1 MWRLPCDLQYSRKEE
16 FFLTA
21 LACDGCR
28 RQTSGAKG
36 IDWMPEIKSEAR
48 PSRAPKLQL
57 VSCDKEGPFQL
68 SSGAPQDRHMAAQV
82 TFERA
87 ELNLLLNLYGKKVAA
102 GEWRDYALDFLPSKA
117 IFSVFR
123 RASEI
128 PIYRVE
134 KIPELVR
141 RQGLYAVMNAGG
153 QILRRGHQLDRVLR
167 VLETKFKVIGME

>member
-1 MWRLPCDLQYSRKEE
+1 MWLLPCNLQYSRKEE

-21 LACDGCR
+21 LACGGLR
-28 RQTSGAKG
+28 RQTSDAKG
-36 IDWMPEIKSEAR
+36 IDRMPERKSDAQ
-48 PSRAPKLQL
+48 PSHAPKLQL
-57 VSCDKEGPFQL
+57 VSCGAERPFE
-68 SSGAPQDRHMAAQV
+68 SAFGASHYKHTVTQV

-102 GEWRDYALDFLPSKA
+102 GEWRDYALDFLPRKA

-141 RQGLYAVMNAGG
+141 RQGLYVVLNAGG

-167 VLETKFKVIGME
+167 VLETKFKVIGVE